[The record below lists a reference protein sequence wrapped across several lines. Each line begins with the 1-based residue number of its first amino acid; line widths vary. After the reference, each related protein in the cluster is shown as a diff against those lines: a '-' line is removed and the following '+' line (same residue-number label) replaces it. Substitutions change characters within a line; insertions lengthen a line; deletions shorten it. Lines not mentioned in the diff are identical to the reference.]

1 MPGGRTIDGRI
12 MKFFWLAA
20 GLSLLGPPVLA
31 QTAPQANELWR
42 TDHVDRPEAVHV
54 PHGSDWAYIG
64 NQSGAG
70 EETDPPGQG
79 YVSRLNLVTGAWQA
93 RWSDGFDDPLGIVSQ
108 GDRLYMVDAGRHVI
122 ALDMDSGDELERW
135 TLEIDNIF
143 LNDIAIDPDG
153 RIWVTDTRGG
163 RVFGLVEGSWRLLF
177 EGDPFTGANG
187 IEYVDGWIYV
197 VCSSGVGNLIRV
209 QPDTLATTVLLEGEG
224 SLDGVVTDGRGG
236 LVLSD
241 LRGRLLH
248 WSETSGL
255 TVLDGYKDEEIML
268 NSIGGTPDG
277 RFIFAPHWSSSRLS
291 AYEIHYLAR

>member
-1 MPGGRTIDGRI
+1 
-12 MKFFWLAA
+12 MKIFWLAA
-20 GLSLLGPPVLA
+20 GLTLLGHSA
-31 QTAPQANELWR
+31 QAQSAPQAEALWR
-42 TDHVDRPEAVHV
+42 SENVARPEAVHV
-54 PHGSDWAYIG
+54 PAGSDWAYIG
-64 NQSGAG
+64 NQSGDG

-79 YVSRLNLVTGAWQA
+79 YVSRLNLVTGEWQA
-93 RWSDGFDDPLGIVSQ
+93 RWADGFDDPLGIVSQ
-108 GDRLYMVDAGRHVI
+108 AGRIYMVDAGRHVI
-122 ALDMDSGDELERW
+122 VLHADTGEELDRWSLEV
-135 TLEIDNIF
+135 DNVF

-163 RVFGLVEGSWRLLF
+163 RVFGLVDGAWRQML

-197 VCSSGVGNLIRV
+197 VCSSGVGNLVRV
-209 QPDTLATTVLLEGEG
+209 QPDTLATEVLLEGEG

-248 WSETSGL
+248 WSEAGGL
-255 TVLDGYKDEEIML
+255 TVLDGYEGEEIML

-277 RFIFAPHWSSSRLS
+277 RFIFAPHWASSQLS
-291 AYEIHYLAR
+291 AYEIHYPAR

>member
-1 MPGGRTIDGRI
+1 
-12 MKFFWLAA
+12 MKSIWLAA
-20 GLSLLGPPVLA
+20 GLALLGSLA
-31 QTAPQANELWR
+31 HGQSMPQADALWR
-42 TDHVDRPEAVHV
+42 SENVDRPEAVHV
-54 PHGSDWAYIG
+54 PVGSDWAYIG

-79 YVSRLNLVTGAWQA
+79 YVSRLNLETGEWQA
-93 RWSDGFDDPLGIVSQ
+93 RWADGFDDPLGIVSQ
-108 GDRLYMVDAGRHVI
+108 DGLLYMVDAGRHVV
-122 ALDMDSGDELERW
+122 ALDTDSGEELDRW
-135 TLEIDNIF
+135 TLDVDNTF

-163 RVFGLVEGSWRLLF
+163 RVFGLVEGAWRTLF
-177 EGDPFTGANG
+177 EGAPFTGANG
-187 IEYVDGWIYV
+187 IEYVDGWIYI

-209 QPDTLATTVLLEGEG
+209 QPDTLATELLLEGEG

-248 WSETSGL
+248 WSETAGL
-255 TVLDGYKDEEIML
+255 TVLDGFEDEDIML

-277 RFIFAPHWSSSRLS
+277 RFIFAPHWSSSQLS
-291 AYEIHYLAR
+291 AYEIHYPAQ